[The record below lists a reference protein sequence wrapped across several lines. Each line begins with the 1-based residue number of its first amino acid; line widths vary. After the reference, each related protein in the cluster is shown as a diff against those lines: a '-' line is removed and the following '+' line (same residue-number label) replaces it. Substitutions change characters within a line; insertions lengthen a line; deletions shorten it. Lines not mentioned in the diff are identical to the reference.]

1 MNKNRCYVI
10 QGEITMKFAHI
21 ADVHLGTRRETPY
34 LYDGFLNFIDYM
46 ELHPVDMIFITGD
59 LFDHVPTKEDI
70 MFVDTQLARLPKTD
84 ILYVT
89 GECDYLARDSVLW
102 NYEFVS
108 RMYLLNCE
116 DFHNRVPA
124 GERAERNSCAEG
136 IVDSLHFAK
145 YNVDV
150 YGICQYSPQNAR
162 NDFDGVYARNLRAIN
177 IFLGHG
183 GSAKVCPFEV
193 EDFGGKNFGYIGL
206 GHKHQYQAFEKQHVY
221 YPGSLE
227 PISEDETGEHGFLYG
242 YIDKQLTSVKFVP
255 IAMRRFEEK
264 QEEAPSIDYELLQ
277 DLNRE
282 NAFGTRLQEFDRKQ
296 TEQAQMAK
304 KKYAE
309 GMLERLQELTGNQA
323 FSTYTPT
330 QVAEA
335 WGEQQA
341 QLKAELQALQQE
353 INANEQEQAELE
365 EKLLACPD
373 QTGMTNVLHEDI
385 GRLQFTLSKLE
396 FEDRQVDQKY
406 SRRRL
411 GFILWIDTPLA
422 VILSLLV
429 TVGLVDVFFMQAWN
443 AWFRL
448 VTSLVGFELIFTAL
462 GFCLYNMT
470 KKLRKK
476 LFGTEIP
483 AETHARLQNDICLL
497 ESKIHDLQMEE
508 SSRFLNQKSYE
519 ENSRR
524 MKEVKKRYQELLELS
539 EMDLLILDMA

>member
-1 MNKNRCYVI
+1 
-10 QGEITMKFAHI
+10 MKFAHI

-108 RMYLLNCE
+108 WTYLLNCE
-116 DFHNRVPA
+116 DIHNHVPD
-124 GERAERNSCAEG
+124 GERAERNSYAEG
-136 IVDSLHFAK
+136 IADSLHFAK

-150 YGICQYSPQNAR
+150 YGICQYSAQNER
-162 NDFDGVYARNLRAIN
+162 NDFDSVYARNLRAVN

-183 GSAKVCPFEV
+183 GSARVCPFDV

-206 GHKHQYQAFEKQHVY
+206 GHKHQYLAFEKQHVY

-227 PISEDETGEHGFLYG
+227 PINEDETGEHGFIYG

-264 QEEAPSIDYELLQ
+264 KEEKPEFDYELLQ
-277 DLNRE
+277 ELNRE
-282 NAFGTRLQEFDRKQ
+282 NAFGKCLQTFDQKQ

-304 KKYAE
+304 KKYAD
-309 GMLERLQELTGNQA
+309 GMLASLQELTGKQA
-323 FSTYTPT
+323 LSTYTPT

-335 WGEQQA
+335 WAEQQS
-341 QLKAELQALQQE
+341 QLKAGLQSLQQE
-353 INANEQEQAELE
+353 IAANEQEQAELE

-373 QTGMTNVLHEDI
+373 QTGTTNVLHEDI
-385 GRLQFTLSKLE
+385 GKLQFDLSKLE
-396 FEDRQVDQKY
+396 FEDQQVDKKY

-411 GFILWIDTPLA
+411 GFVLWIDTPLA
-422 VILSLLV
+422 IVLSLLV
-429 TVGLVDVFFMQAWN
+429 TVGMIDVFFMQAWE

-448 VTSLVGFELIFTAL
+448 VTSLIGFEIAFTII
-462 GFCLYNMT
+462 GFCVYNMT
-470 KKLRKK
+470 KMLRKK

-483 AETHARLQNDICLL
+483 VETHARLQSQIRLL
-497 ESKIHDLQMEE
+497 ESKIHDLQLEE
-508 SSRFLNQKSYE
+508 SSRFLDQKNYD

-524 MKEVKKRYQELLELS
+524 MKEVQKQYQQLLEKSEVILS
-539 EMDLLILDMA
+539 VLDVNADKMVKE

>member
-1 MNKNRCYVI
+1 
-10 QGEITMKFAHI
+10 MKFAHI

-59 LFDHVPTKEDI
+59 LFDHVPTREDI
-70 MFVDTQLARLPKTD
+70 VFVDTQLARLEKTD

-89 GECDYLARDSVLW
+89 GECDYLGKDSILW

-108 RMYLLNCE
+108 RMYLLDCE
-116 DFHNRVPA
+116 DIHNHVPE
-124 GERAERNSCAEG
+124 GERAKRNSYAEG
-136 IVDSLHFAK
+136 IMDSLHFAK

-150 YGICQYSPQNAR
+150 YGICQYSARNER
-162 NDFDGVYARNLRAIN
+162 NDFDSVYARNLRAIN

-183 GSAKVCPFEV
+183 GSANVCPFEV

-206 GHKHQYQAFEKQHVY
+206 GHKHQYLAFEKQHVY

-227 PISEDETGEHGFLYG
+227 PINEDETGEHGFIYG

-264 QEEAPSIDYELLQ
+264 KEEKTEIDYELLQ
-277 DLNRE
+277 ELNQK
-282 NAFGTRLQEFDRKQ
+282 NVFGKRLQEL
-296 TEQAQMAK
+296 EQMKIRQARAVK
-304 KKYAE
+304 KKYAD
-309 GMLERLQELTGNQA
+309 GMLENLQELTGKQTL
-323 FSTYTPT
+323 STYTPT

-335 WGEQQA
+335 WTELQA
-341 QLKAELQALQQE
+341 QLKAELQSLQQE
-353 INANEQEQAELE
+353 INVNEQEQAELE

-385 GRLQFTLSKLE
+385 GRLQFNLSKLE
-396 FEDRQVDQKY
+396 FEDQQVDKKY
-406 SRRRL
+406 SRRRI
-411 GFILWIDTPLA
+411 GFVLWIDTPLA
-422 VILSLLV
+422 IVLALLV
-429 TVGLVDVFFMQAWN
+429 MVGMIDVFFMQAWD

-448 VTSLVGFELIFTAL
+448 VTSLIGFEIVFTVL
-462 GFCLYNMT
+462 GFCVYNMT

-483 AETHARLQNDICLL
+483 VETHARLQSQIRLL
-497 ESKIHDLQMEE
+497 ESQIHDLQLEE
-508 SSRFLNQKSYE
+508 SSRFLDQKNYD

-524 MKEVKKRYQELLELS
+524 MKEVQKQYQQLLELS
-539 EMDLLILDMA
+539 EVILLVLDVNANKTVKE

>member
-1 MNKNRCYVI
+1 
-10 QGEITMKFAHI
+10 MKFAHI

-59 LFDHVPTKEDI
+59 LFDHVPTREDI
-70 MFVDTQLARLPKTD
+70 VFVDTQLARLEKTD

-89 GECDYLARDSVLW
+89 GECDYLGKDSILW

-108 RMYLLNCE
+108 RMYLLDCE
-116 DFHNRVPA
+116 DIHNHVPE
-124 GERAERNSCAEG
+124 GERAKRNSYAEG
-136 IVDSLHFAK
+136 IMDSLHFAK
-145 YNVDV
+145 YNVDI
-150 YGICQYSPQNAR
+150 YGICQYSPQNER

-183 GSAKVCPFEV
+183 GSANVCPFEV

-206 GHKHQYQAFEKQHVY
+206 GHKHQYLAFEKQHVY

-227 PISEDETGEHGFLYG
+227 PINEDETGEHGFIYG

-264 QEEAPSIDYELLQ
+264 KEEKTEIDYELLQ
-277 DLNRE
+277 ELNQK
-282 NAFGTRLQEFDRKQ
+282 NVFGKRLQEL
-296 TEQAQMAK
+296 EQMKIRQARAVK
-304 KKYAE
+304 KKYAD
-309 GMLERLQELTGNQA
+309 GMLENLQELTGKQTL
-323 FSTYTPT
+323 STYTPT

-335 WGEQQA
+335 WTELQA
-341 QLKAELQALQQE
+341 QLKAELQSLQQE
-353 INANEQEQAELE
+353 INVNEQEQAELE

-385 GRLQFTLSKLE
+385 GRLQFNLSKLE
-396 FEDRQVDQKY
+396 FEDQQVDKKY
-406 SRRRL
+406 SRRRI
-411 GFILWIDTPLA
+411 GFVLWIDTPLA
-422 VILSLLV
+422 IVLALLV
-429 TVGLVDVFFMQAWN
+429 TVGMIDVFFMQAWD

-448 VTSLVGFELIFTAL
+448 VTSLIGFEIVFTVL
-462 GFCLYNMT
+462 GFCVYNMT

-483 AETHARLQNDICLL
+483 VETHARLQSQIRLL
-497 ESKIHDLQMEE
+497 ESQIHDLQLEE
-508 SSRFLNQKSYE
+508 SSRFLDQKNYD

-524 MKEVKKRYQELLELS
+524 MKEVRKQYQQLLELS
-539 EMDLLILDMA
+539 EVILLVLDVNANKTVKE

>member
-1 MNKNRCYVI
+1 
-10 QGEITMKFAHI
+10 MKFAHI

-46 ELHPVDMIFITGD
+46 EMHPVDMIFITGD
-59 LFDHVPTKEDI
+59 LFDHVPTREDI
-70 MFVDTQLARLPKTD
+70 VFVDTQLARLEKTD

-89 GECDYLARDSVLW
+89 GECDYLRKESVLW

-108 RMYLLNCE
+108 RMYLLDCE
-116 DFHNRVPA
+116 DIHNHVPE
-124 GERAERNSCAEG
+124 GERAKRNSYAEG
-136 IVDSLHFAK
+136 IMDSLHFAK

-150 YGICQYSPQNAR
+150 YGICQYSARNER
-162 NDFDGVYARNLRAIN
+162 NDFDSVYARNLRAIN

-183 GSAKVCPFEV
+183 GSANVCPFEV

-206 GHKHQYQAFEKQHVY
+206 GHKHQYLEFEKQHVY

-227 PISEDETGEHGFLYG
+227 PINEDETGEHGFIYG

-264 QEEAPSIDYELLQ
+264 KEEKTEIDYELLQ
-277 DLNRE
+277 ELNQK
-282 NAFGTRLQEFDRKQ
+282 NAFG
-296 TEQAQMAK
+296 
-304 KKYAE
+304 
-309 GMLERLQELTGNQA
+309 ERLQELEQMKIRQARAVKKKYADGMLENLQELTGKQTL
-323 FSTYTPT
+323 STYTPT

-335 WGEQQA
+335 WTELQA
-341 QLKAELQALQQE
+341 QLKAELQSLQQE

-385 GRLQFTLSKLE
+385 GRLQFNLSKLE
-396 FEDRQVDQKY
+396 FEDQQVDKKY
-406 SRRRL
+406 SRRRI
-411 GFILWIDTPLA
+411 GFVLWIDTPLA
-422 VILSLLV
+422 IVLALLV
-429 TVGLVDVFFMQAWN
+429 TVGMIDVFFMQAWD

-448 VTSLVGFELIFTAL
+448 VTSLIGFEIVFTVL
-462 GFCLYNMT
+462 GFCVYNMT

-483 AETHARLQNDICLL
+483 VETHARLQSQIRLL
-497 ESKIHDLQMEE
+497 ESQIHDLQLEE
-508 SSRFLNQKSYE
+508 SSRFLDQKNYD

-524 MKEVKKRYQELLELS
+524 MKEVQKQYQQLLELS
-539 EMDLLILDMA
+539 EVILLVLDVNANKTVKE

>member
-1 MNKNRCYVI
+1 
-10 QGEITMKFAHI
+10 MKFAHI
-21 ADVHLGTRRETPY
+21 ADVHLGTRKDSPY
-34 LYDGFLNFIDYM
+34 LYEGFLNFIDYI

-59 LFDHVPTKEDI
+59 LFDHPPTKEEI
-70 MFVDTQLARLPKTD
+70 LWVDTELARLVKTD

-89 GECDYLARDSVLW
+89 GNRDYLGQDSVLW
-102 NYEFVS
+102 KYDFVS
-108 RMYLLNCE
+108 RMYLLDCDE
-116 DFHNRVPA
+116 IHNHVPEN
-124 GERAERNSCAEG
+124 ERATRNSYAEG
-136 IVDSLHFAK
+136 ILDSLHFPK
-145 YNVDV
+145 YDVDV
-150 YGICQYSPQNAR
+150 YGICQYGPYNER
-162 NDFDGVYARNLRAIN
+162 NDFDSVYARNLHKIN

-183 GSAKVCPFEV
+183 GSTKVCPFDV
-193 EDFGGKNFGYIGL
+193 DDFGGKNFSYVGL
-206 GHKHQYQAFEKQHVY
+206 GHKHRYLAFEKQHVY

-227 PISEDETGEHGFLYG
+227 PITEQETGEHGFIYG

-255 IAMRRFEEK
+255 IAMRKFEEK
-264 QEEAPSIDYELLQ
+264 KEEVPLMDYELLQ

-282 NAFGTRLQEFDRKQ
+282 NAFGTRLQTFDQLQ

-341 QLKAELQALQQE
+341 QLKAELQSLQQE

-411 GFILWIDTPLA
+411 GFVLWIDTPLA

-443 AWFRL
+443 EWFRL

-483 AETHARLQNDICLL
+483 AETHARLQSDICLL
-497 ESKIHDLQMEE
+497 ESKIHDLQLEE

-524 MKEVKKRYQELLELS
+524 MKEEQKHYQRLLEQS
-539 EMDLLILDMA
+539 EVILMILEQNE

>member
-1 MNKNRCYVI
+1 
-10 QGEITMKFAHI
+10 MKFAHI

-46 ELHPVDMIFITGD
+46 EMHPVDMIFITGD
-59 LFDHVPTKEDI
+59 LFDHVPTREDI
-70 MFVDTQLARLPKTD
+70 VFVDTQLARLEKTD

-89 GECDYLARDSVLW
+89 GECDYLGKESVLW

-108 RMYLLNCE
+108 RTYLLNCE
-116 DFHNRVPA
+116 DIHNHVPE
-124 GERAERNSCAEG
+124 GERAKRNSYAEG
-136 IVDSLHFAK
+136 IMDSLHFAK

-150 YGICQYSPQNAR
+150 YGICQYSARNER
-162 NDFDGVYARNLRAIN
+162 NDFDSVYARNLRAIN

-183 GSAKVCPFEV
+183 GSANVCPFEV

-206 GHKHQYQAFEKQHVY
+206 GHKHQYLEFEKQHVY

-227 PISEDETGEHGFLYG
+227 PINEDETGEHGFIYG

-264 QEEAPSIDYELLQ
+264 KEEKTEIDYELLQ
-277 DLNRE
+277 ELNQK
-282 NAFGTRLQEFDRKQ
+282 NAFG
-296 TEQAQMAK
+296 
-304 KKYAE
+304 
-309 GMLERLQELTGNQA
+309 ERLQELEQMKIRQARAVKKKYADGMLENLQELTGKQTL
-323 FSTYTPT
+323 STYTPT

-335 WGEQQA
+335 WTELQA
-341 QLKAELQALQQE
+341 QLKAELQSLQQE

-365 EKLLACPD
+365 EKLLTCPD

-385 GRLQFTLSKLE
+385 GRLQFNLSKLE
-396 FEDRQVDQKY
+396 FEDQQVDKKY
-406 SRRRL
+406 SRRRI
-411 GFILWIDTPLA
+411 GFVLWIDTPLA
-422 VILSLLV
+422 IVLALLV
-429 TVGLVDVFFMQAWN
+429 TVGMIDVFFMQAWD

-448 VTSLVGFELIFTAL
+448 VTSLIGFEIVFTVL
-462 GFCLYNMT
+462 GFCVYNMT

-483 AETHARLQNDICLL
+483 VETHARLQSQIRLL
-497 ESKIHDLQMEE
+497 ESQIHDLQLEE
-508 SSRFLNQKSYE
+508 SSRFLDQKNYD

-524 MKEVKKRYQELLELS
+524 MKEVQKQYQRLLEQS
-539 EMDLLILDMA
+539 EVILMILEQNE

>member
-1 MNKNRCYVI
+1 
-10 QGEITMKFAHI
+10 MKFAHI

-108 RMYLLNCE
+108 RTYLLNCE
-116 DFHNRVPA
+116 DIHNHVPD
-124 GERAERNSCAEG
+124 GERAERNSYAEG
-136 IVDSLHFAK
+136 IADSLHFAK

-150 YGICQYSPQNAR
+150 YGICQYSPQNER

-183 GSAKVCPFEV
+183 GSTNVCPFEV
-193 EDFGGKNFGYIGL
+193 EDFGGKHFGYIGL
-206 GHKHQYQAFEKQHVY
+206 GHRHQYLAFEKQHVY

-227 PISEDETGEHGFLYG
+227 PINEDETGEHGFIYG

-264 QEEAPSIDYELLQ
+264 KEEKPEFDYELLQ
-277 DLNRE
+277 ELNRE
-282 NAFGTRLQEFDRKQ
+282 NAFGKCLQTFDQKQ

-304 KKYAE
+304 KKYAD
-309 GMLERLQELTGNQA
+309 GMLASLQELTGKQA
-323 FSTYTPT
+323 LSIYTPT

-335 WGEQQA
+335 WAEQQS
-341 QLKAELQALQQE
+341 QLKAGLQSLQQE
-353 INANEQEQAELE
+353 IAANEQEQAELE

-373 QTGMTNVLHEDI
+373 QTGTTNVLHEDI
-385 GRLQFTLSKLE
+385 GKLQLDLSKLE
-396 FEDRQVDQKY
+396 FEDQQVDKKY

-411 GFILWIDTPLA
+411 GFVLWIDTPLA
-422 VILSLLV
+422 IVLSLLV
-429 TVGLVDVFFMQAWN
+429 TVGMIDVFFMQAWE

-448 VTSLVGFELIFTAL
+448 VTSLIGFEIAFTII
-462 GFCLYNMT
+462 GFCVYNMT
-470 KKLRKK
+470 KMLRKK

-483 AETHARLQNDICLL
+483 VETHARLQSQIRLL
-497 ESKIHDLQMEE
+497 ESKIHDLQLEE
-508 SSRFLNQKSYE
+508 SSRFLDQKNYD

-524 MKEVKKRYQELLELS
+524 MKEVQKQYQQLLENQR
-539 EMDLLILDMA
+539 

>member
-1 MNKNRCYVI
+1 
-10 QGEITMKFAHI
+10 MKFAHI

-34 LYDGFLNFIDYM
+34 LYDGFFNFIDYM

-70 MFVDTQLARLPKTD
+70 VFVDTQLARLTKTD

-89 GECDYLARDSVLW
+89 GECDYLGKDSILW

-116 DFHNRVPA
+116 EIHNHVPE
-124 GERAERNSCAEG
+124 GERAERNSYAEG
-136 IVDSLHFAK
+136 ILDSLHFAK

-150 YGICQYSPQNAR
+150 YGICQYSAQNER
-162 NDFDGVYARNLRAIN
+162 NDFDSVYARNLRAVN

-183 GSAKVCPFEV
+183 GSARVCPFDV

-206 GHKHQYQAFEKQHVY
+206 GHKHQYLAFEKQHVY

-227 PISEDETGEHGFLYG
+227 PINEDETGEHGFIYG

-264 QEEAPSIDYELLQ
+264 KEEKPEFDYELLQ
-277 DLNRE
+277 ELNRE
-282 NAFGTRLQEFDRKQ
+282 NAFGKCLQTFDQKQ

-304 KKYAE
+304 KKYAD
-309 GMLERLQELTGNQA
+309 GMLASLQELTGKQA
-323 FSTYTPT
+323 LSTYTPT

-335 WGEQQA
+335 WAEQQS
-341 QLKAELQALQQE
+341 QLKAGLQSLQQK
-353 INANEQEQAELE
+353 IAANEQEQAELE

-373 QTGMTNVLHEDI
+373 QTGTTNVLHEDI
-385 GRLQFTLSKLE
+385 GKLQFDLSKLE
-396 FEDRQVDQKY
+396 FEDQQVDKKY

-411 GFILWIDTPLA
+411 GFVLWIDTPLA
-422 VILSLLV
+422 IVLSLLV
-429 TVGLVDVFFMQAWN
+429 TVGMIDVFFMQAWE

-448 VTSLVGFELIFTAL
+448 VTSLIGFEIAFTII
-462 GFCLYNMT
+462 GFCVYNMT

-483 AETHARLQNDICLL
+483 VETHARLQSQIRLL
-497 ESKIHDLQMEE
+497 ESKIHDLQLEE
-508 SSRFLNQKSYE
+508 SSRFLDQKNYD

-524 MKEVKKRYQELLELS
+524 MKEVQKQYQQLLEKSEVILS
-539 EMDLLILDMA
+539 VLDVNADKMVKE

>member
-1 MNKNRCYVI
+1 
-10 QGEITMKFAHI
+10 MKFAHI

-46 ELHPVDMIFITGD
+46 EMHPVDMIFITGD
-59 LFDHVPTKEDI
+59 LFDHVPTREDI
-70 MFVDTQLARLPKTD
+70 VFVDTQLARLEKTD

-89 GECDYLARDSVLW
+89 GECDCLGKESVLW

-108 RMYLLNCE
+108 RTYLLNCE
-116 DFHNRVPA
+116 DIHNHVPE
-124 GERAERNSCAEG
+124 GERAKRNSYAEG
-136 IVDSLHFAK
+136 IMDSLHFAK

-150 YGICQYSPQNAR
+150 YGICQYSARNER
-162 NDFDGVYARNLRAIN
+162 NDFDSVYARNLRAIN

-183 GSAKVCPFEV
+183 GSANVCPFEV

-206 GHKHQYQAFEKQHVY
+206 GHKHQYLEFEKQHVY

-227 PISEDETGEHGFLYG
+227 PINEDETGEHGFIYG

-264 QEEAPSIDYELLQ
+264 KEEKTEIDYELLQ
-277 DLNRE
+277 ELNQK
-282 NAFGTRLQEFDRKQ
+282 NAFG
-296 TEQAQMAK
+296 
-304 KKYAE
+304 
-309 GMLERLQELTGNQA
+309 ERLQELEQMKIRQARAVKKKYADGMLENLQELTGKQTL
-323 FSTYTPT
+323 STYTPT

-335 WGEQQA
+335 WTELQA
-341 QLKAELQALQQE
+341 QLKAELQSLQQE

-385 GRLQFTLSKLE
+385 GRLQFNLSKLE
-396 FEDRQVDQKY
+396 FEDQQVDKKY
-406 SRRRL
+406 SRRRI
-411 GFILWIDTPLA
+411 GFVLWIDTPLA
-422 VILSLLV
+422 IVLALLV
-429 TVGLVDVFFMQAWN
+429 TVGMIDVFFMQAWD

-448 VTSLVGFELIFTAL
+448 VTSLIGFEIVFTVL
-462 GFCLYNMT
+462 GFCVYNMT

-483 AETHARLQNDICLL
+483 VETHARLQSQIRLL
-497 ESKIHDLQMEE
+497 ESQIHDLQLEE
-508 SSRFLNQKSYE
+508 SSRFLNQKNYD

-524 MKEVKKRYQELLELS
+524 MKEVQKQYQQLLELS
-539 EMDLLILDMA
+539 EVILLVLDVNANKTVKE

>member
-1 MNKNRCYVI
+1 
-10 QGEITMKFAHI
+10 MKFAHI
-21 ADVHLGTRRETPY
+21 ADVHLGMRKETPY

-59 LFDHVPTKEDI
+59 LFDHVPTREDI
-70 MFVDTQLARLPKTD
+70 VFVDTQLARLEKTD

-89 GECDYLARDSVLW
+89 GECDYLGKDSILW

-116 DFHNRVPA
+116 DIHNHVPE
-124 GERAERNSCAEG
+124 GERAKRNSYAEG
-136 IVDSLHFAK
+136 IMDSLHFPK

-150 YGICQYSPQNAR
+150 YGICQYSARNER
-162 NDFDGVYARNLRAIN
+162 NDFDSVYARNLRAIN

-183 GSAKVCPFEV
+183 GSANVCPFEV

-206 GHKHQYQAFEKQHVY
+206 GHKHQYLAFEKQHVY

-227 PISEDETGEHGFLYG
+227 PINEDETGEHGFIYG

-264 QEEAPSIDYELLQ
+264 KEEKTEIDYELLQ
-277 DLNRE
+277 ELNQK
-282 NAFGTRLQEFDRKQ
+282 NAFG
-296 TEQAQMAK
+296 
-304 KKYAE
+304 
-309 GMLERLQELTGNQA
+309 ERLQELEQMKIRQARAVKKKYADGMLENLQELTGKQTL
-323 FSTYTPT
+323 STYTPT

-335 WGEQQA
+335 WTELQA
-341 QLKAELQALQQE
+341 QLKAELQLLQQE
-353 INANEQEQAELE
+353 IAANEQEQAELE

-385 GRLQFTLSKLE
+385 GRLQFNLSKLE
-396 FEDRQVDQKY
+396 FEDQQVDKKY
-406 SRRRL
+406 SRRRI
-411 GFILWIDTPLA
+411 GFVLWIDTPLA
-422 VILSLLV
+422 IVLALLV
-429 TVGLVDVFFMQAWN
+429 TVGMIDVFFMQAWN

-448 VTSLVGFELIFTAL
+448 VTSLVGFEIVFTVL
-462 GFCLYNMT
+462 GFCVYNMT

-483 AETHARLQNDICLL
+483 VETHARLQSQIRLL
-497 ESKIHDLQMEE
+497 ESQIHDLQLEE
-508 SSRFLNQKSYE
+508 SSRFLDQKNYD

-524 MKEVKKRYQELLELS
+524 MKEVQKQYQQLLELS
-539 EMDLLILDMA
+539 EVILLVLDVNANKTVKE

>member
-1 MNKNRCYVI
+1 
-10 QGEITMKFAHI
+10 MKFAHI

-59 LFDHVPTKEDI
+59 LFDHVPTREDI
-70 MFVDTQLARLPKTD
+70 VFVDTQLARLEKTD

-89 GECDYLARDSVLW
+89 GECDYLGKDSILW
-102 NYEFVS
+102 DYEFVS

-116 DFHNRVPA
+116 DIRNHVPE
-124 GERAERNSCAEG
+124 GERAERNSYAEG

-145 YNVDV
+145 YNVDI
-150 YGICQYSPQNAR
+150 YGICQYSPQNER

-183 GSAKVCPFEV
+183 GSANVCPFEV

-206 GHKHQYQAFEKQHVY
+206 GHKHQYLAFEKQHVY

-227 PISEDETGEHGFLYG
+227 PINEDETGEHGFIYG

-264 QEEAPSIDYELLQ
+264 KEEKTEIDYELLQ
-277 DLNRE
+277 ELNQK
-282 NAFGTRLQEFDRKQ
+282 NVFGKRLQEL
-296 TEQAQMAK
+296 EQMKIRQARAVK
-304 KKYAE
+304 KKYAD
-309 GMLERLQELTGNQA
+309 GMLENLQELTGKQTL
-323 FSTYTPT
+323 STYTPT

-335 WGEQQA
+335 WTELQA
-341 QLKAELQALQQE
+341 QLKAELQSLQQE
-353 INANEQEQAELE
+353 INVNEQEQAELE

-385 GRLQFTLSKLE
+385 GRLQFNLSKLE
-396 FEDRQVDQKY
+396 FEDQQVDKKY
-406 SRRRL
+406 SRRRI
-411 GFILWIDTPLA
+411 GFVLWIDTPLA
-422 VILSLLV
+422 IVFALLV
-429 TVGLVDVFFMQAWN
+429 TVGMIDVFFMQAWD

-448 VTSLVGFELIFTAL
+448 VTSLIGFEIVFTVL
-462 GFCLYNMT
+462 GFCVYNMT

-483 AETHARLQNDICLL
+483 VETHARLQSQIRLL
-497 ESKIHDLQMEE
+497 EGQIHDLQLEE
-508 SSRFLNQKSYE
+508 SSRFLDQKNYD

-524 MKEVKKRYQELLELS
+524 MKEVQKQYQQLLELS
-539 EMDLLILDMA
+539 EVILLVLDVNANKTVKE

>member
-1 MNKNRCYVI
+1 
-10 QGEITMKFAHI
+10 MKFAHI

-59 LFDHVPTKEDI
+59 LFDHVPTREDI
-70 MFVDTQLARLPKTD
+70 VFVDTQLARLEKTD

-89 GECDYLARDSVLW
+89 GECDYLGKDSILW
-102 NYEFVS
+102 DYEFVS

-116 DFHNRVPA
+116 DIRNHVPE
-124 GERAERNSCAEG
+124 GERAERNSYAEG

-145 YNVDV
+145 YNVDI
-150 YGICQYSPQNAR
+150 YGICQYSPQNER

-183 GSAKVCPFEV
+183 GSANVCPFEV

-206 GHKHQYQAFEKQHVY
+206 GHKHQYLAFEKQHVY

-227 PISEDETGEHGFLYG
+227 PINEDETGEHGFIYG

-264 QEEAPSIDYELLQ
+264 KEEKTEIDYELLQ
-277 DLNRE
+277 ELNQK
-282 NAFGTRLQEFDRKQ
+282 NVFGKRLQEL
-296 TEQAQMAK
+296 EQMKIRQARAVK
-304 KKYAE
+304 KKYAD
-309 GMLERLQELTGNQA
+309 GMLENLQELTGKQTL
-323 FSTYTPT
+323 STYTPT

-335 WGEQQA
+335 WTELQA
-341 QLKAELQALQQE
+341 QLKAELQSLQQE
-353 INANEQEQAELE
+353 INVNEQEQAELE

-385 GRLQFTLSKLE
+385 GRLQFNLSKLE
-396 FEDRQVDQKY
+396 FEDQQVDKKY
-406 SRRRL
+406 SRRRI
-411 GFILWIDTPLA
+411 GFVLWIDTPLA
-422 VILSLLV
+422 IVLALLV
-429 TVGLVDVFFMQAWN
+429 TVGMIDVFFMQAWD

-448 VTSLVGFELIFTAL
+448 VTSLIGFEIVFTVL
-462 GFCLYNMT
+462 GFCVYNMT

-483 AETHARLQNDICLL
+483 VETHARLQSQIRLL
-497 ESKIHDLQMEE
+497 ESQIHDLQLEE
-508 SSRFLNQKSYE
+508 SSRFLDQKNYD

-524 MKEVKKRYQELLELS
+524 MKEVQKQYQQLLELS
-539 EMDLLILDMA
+539 EVILLVLDVNANKTVKE

>member
-1 MNKNRCYVI
+1 
-10 QGEITMKFAHI
+10 MKFAHI

-59 LFDHVPTKEDI
+59 LFDHVPTREDI
-70 MFVDTQLARLPKTD
+70 VFVDTQLARLEKTD

-89 GECDYLARDSVLW
+89 GECDYLGKDSILW
-102 NYEFVS
+102 DYEFVS

-116 DFHNRVPA
+116 DIRNHVPE
-124 GERAERNSCAEG
+124 GERAERNSYAEG

-145 YNVDV
+145 YNVDI
-150 YGICQYSPQNAR
+150 YGICQYSPQNER

-183 GSAKVCPFEV
+183 GSANVCPFEV

-206 GHKHQYQAFEKQHVY
+206 GHKHQYLEFEKQHVY

-227 PISEDETGEHGFLYG
+227 PINEDETGEHGFIYG

-264 QEEAPSIDYELLQ
+264 KEEKTEIDYELLQ
-277 DLNRE
+277 ELNQK
-282 NAFGTRLQEFDRKQ
+282 NAFG
-296 TEQAQMAK
+296 
-304 KKYAE
+304 
-309 GMLERLQELTGNQA
+309 ERLQELEQMKIRQARAVKKKYADGMLENLQELTGKQTL
-323 FSTYTPT
+323 STYTPT

-335 WGEQQA
+335 WTELQA
-341 QLKAELQALQQE
+341 QLKAELQSLQQE

-385 GRLQFTLSKLE
+385 GRLQFNLSKLE
-396 FEDRQVDQKY
+396 FEDQQVDKKY
-406 SRRRL
+406 SRRRI
-411 GFILWIDTPLA
+411 GFVLWIDTPLA
-422 VILSLLV
+422 IVLALLV
-429 TVGLVDVFFMQAWN
+429 TVGMIDVFFMQAWD

-448 VTSLVGFELIFTAL
+448 VTSLIGFEIVFTVL
-462 GFCLYNMT
+462 GFCVYNMT

-483 AETHARLQNDICLL
+483 VETHARLQSQIRLL
-497 ESKIHDLQMEE
+497 ESQIHDLQLEE
-508 SSRFLNQKSYE
+508 SSRFLDQKNYD

-524 MKEVKKRYQELLELS
+524 MKEVQKQYQQLLELS
-539 EMDLLILDMA
+539 EVILLVLDVNANKTVKE

>member
-1 MNKNRCYVI
+1 
-10 QGEITMKFAHI
+10 MKFAHI

-46 ELHPVDMIFITGD
+46 EMHPVDMIFITGD
-59 LFDHVPTKEDI
+59 LFDHVPTREDI
-70 MFVDTQLARLPKTD
+70 VFVDTQLARLEKTD

-89 GECDYLARDSVLW
+89 GECDCLGKESVLW

-108 RMYLLNCE
+108 RTYLLNCE
-116 DFHNRVPA
+116 DIHNHVPE
-124 GERAERNSCAEG
+124 GERAKRNSYAEG
-136 IVDSLHFAK
+136 IMDSLHFAK

-150 YGICQYSPQNAR
+150 YGICQYSARNER
-162 NDFDGVYARNLRAIN
+162 NDFDSVYARNLRAIN

-183 GSAKVCPFEV
+183 GSANVCPFEV

-206 GHKHQYQAFEKQHVY
+206 GHKHQYLAFEKQHVY

-227 PISEDETGEHGFLYG
+227 PINEDETGEHGFIYG

-264 QEEAPSIDYELLQ
+264 KEEKTEIDYELLQ
-277 DLNRE
+277 ELNQK
-282 NAFGTRLQEFDRKQ
+282 NVFGKRLQEL
-296 TEQAQMAK
+296 EQMKIRQARAVK
-304 KKYAE
+304 KKYAD
-309 GMLERLQELTGNQA
+309 GMLENLQELTGKQTL
-323 FSTYTPT
+323 STYTPT

-335 WGEQQA
+335 WTELQA
-341 QLKAELQALQQE
+341 QLKAELQSLQQE
-353 INANEQEQAELE
+353 INVNEQEQAELE

-385 GRLQFTLSKLE
+385 GRLQFNLSKLE
-396 FEDRQVDQKY
+396 FEDQQVDKKY
-406 SRRRL
+406 SRRRI
-411 GFILWIDTPLA
+411 GFVLWIDTPLA
-422 VILSLLV
+422 IVLALLV
-429 TVGLVDVFFMQAWN
+429 TVGMIDVFFMQAWD

-448 VTSLVGFELIFTAL
+448 VTSLIGFEIVFTVL
-462 GFCLYNMT
+462 GFCVYNMT

-483 AETHARLQNDICLL
+483 VETHARLQSQIRLL
-497 ESKIHDLQMEE
+497 ESQIHDLQLEE
-508 SSRFLNQKSYE
+508 SSRFLDQKNYD

-524 MKEVKKRYQELLELS
+524 MKEVQKQYQQLLELS
-539 EMDLLILDMA
+539 EVILLVLDVNANKTVKE

>member
-1 MNKNRCYVI
+1 
-10 QGEITMKFAHI
+10 MKFAHI

-70 MFVDTQLARLPKTD
+70 VFVDTQLARLTKTD
-84 ILYVT
+84 IFYVT
-89 GECDYLARDSVLW
+89 GECDYLGKDSILW

-116 DFHNRVPA
+116 EIHNHVPE
-124 GERAERNSCAEG
+124 GERAERNSYAEG
-136 IVDSLHFAK
+136 IMDSLHFAK

-150 YGICQYSPQNAR
+150 YGICQYSAQNER
-162 NDFDGVYARNLRAIN
+162 NDFDSVYARNLRAVN

-183 GSAKVCPFEV
+183 GSARVCPFDV

-206 GHKHQYQAFEKQHVY
+206 GHKHQYLAFEKQHVY

-227 PISEDETGEHGFLYG
+227 PINEDETGEHGFIYG

-264 QEEAPSIDYELLQ
+264 KEEKPEFDYELLQ
-277 DLNRE
+277 ELNRE
-282 NAFGTRLQEFDRKQ
+282 NAFGKCLQTFDQKQ

-304 KKYAE
+304 KKYAD
-309 GMLERLQELTGNQA
+309 GMLASLQELTGKQA
-323 FSTYTPT
+323 LSTYTPT

-335 WGEQQA
+335 WAEQQS
-341 QLKAELQALQQE
+341 QLKAGLQSLQQE
-353 INANEQEQAELE
+353 IAANEQEQAELE
-365 EKLLACPD
+365 ERLLACPD
-373 QTGMTNVLHEDI
+373 QTGTTNVLHEDI
-385 GRLQFTLSKLE
+385 GKLQFDLSKLE
-396 FEDRQVDQKY
+396 FEDQQVDKKY

-411 GFILWIDTPLA
+411 GFVLWIDTPLA
-422 VILSLLV
+422 IVLSLLV
-429 TVGLVDVFFMQAWN
+429 TVGMIDVFFMQAWE

-448 VTSLVGFELIFTAL
+448 VTSLIGFEIAFTII
-462 GFCLYNMT
+462 GFCVYNMT

-483 AETHARLQNDICLL
+483 VETHARLQSQIRLL
-497 ESKIHDLQMEE
+497 ESKIHDLQLEE
-508 SSRFLNQKSYE
+508 SSRFLDQKNYD

-524 MKEVKKRYQELLELS
+524 MKEVQKQYQQLLEKSEAILS
-539 EMDLLILDMA
+539 VLDVNADKMVKE

>member
-1 MNKNRCYVI
+1 
-10 QGEITMKFAHI
+10 MKFAHI

-59 LFDHVPTKEDI
+59 LFDHVPTREDI
-70 MFVDTQLARLPKTD
+70 VFVDTQLARLEKTD

-89 GECDYLARDSVLW
+89 GECDYLGKESVLW

-108 RMYLLNCE
+108 RTYLLNCE
-116 DFHNRVPA
+116 DIHNHVPE
-124 GERAERNSCAEG
+124 GERAKRNSYAEG
-136 IVDSLHFAK
+136 IMDSLHFAK

-150 YGICQYSPQNAR
+150 YGICQYSARNER
-162 NDFDGVYARNLRAIN
+162 NDFDSVYARNLRAIN

-183 GSAKVCPFEV
+183 GSANVCPFEV

-206 GHKHQYQAFEKQHVY
+206 GHKHQYLEFEKQHVY

-227 PISEDETGEHGFLYG
+227 PINEDETGEHGFIYG

-264 QEEAPSIDYELLQ
+264 KEEKTEIDYELLQ
-277 DLNRE
+277 ELNQK
-282 NAFGTRLQEFDRKQ
+282 NAFG
-296 TEQAQMAK
+296 
-304 KKYAE
+304 
-309 GMLERLQELTGNQA
+309 ERLQELEQMKIRQARAVKKKYADGMLENLQELTGKQTL
-323 FSTYTPT
+323 STYTPT

-335 WGEQQA
+335 WTELQA
-341 QLKAELQALQQE
+341 QLKAELQSLQQE

-365 EKLLACPD
+365 EKLLTCQD

-385 GRLQFTLSKLE
+385 GRLQFNLSKLE
-396 FEDRQVDQKY
+396 FEDQQVDKKY
-406 SRRRL
+406 SRRRI
-411 GFILWIDTPLA
+411 GFVLWIDTPLA
-422 VILSLLV
+422 IVLALLV
-429 TVGLVDVFFMQAWN
+429 TVGMIDVFFMQAWD

-448 VTSLVGFELIFTAL
+448 VTSLIGFEIVFTVL
-462 GFCLYNMT
+462 GFCVYNMT

-483 AETHARLQNDICLL
+483 VETHARLQSQIRLL
-497 ESKIHDLQMEE
+497 ESQIHDLQLEE
-508 SSRFLNQKSYE
+508 SSRFLDQKNYD

-524 MKEVKKRYQELLELS
+524 MKEVQKQYQRLLELS
-539 EMDLLILDMA
+539 EVILLVLDVNANKTVKE